1 MQRTNL
7 LKPILLT
14 MMIAGGT
21 GCIAAAGAGLG
32 AGVYLSDRG
41 AESTVASPVDR
52 TYAAAEQAFRELGIG
67 ENKSST
73 EREGTSEQRVLSGT
87 SGDRQVTV
95 TLKSAGEGTRVEV
108 VASTSAVT
116 WDKELARK
124 VLERIVKIAD

>member
-1 MQRTNL
+1 MQRTTF
-7 LKPILLT
+7 LKPLILT
-14 MMIAGGT
+14 MLVAGGT

-32 AGVYLSDRG
+32 AGIYLSDRG

-52 TYAAAEQAFRELGIG
+52 TFAAAEQAFRELGIG
-67 ENKSST
+67 ETRNST
-73 EREGTSEQRVLSGT
+73 EREGASEQRVLSGT
-87 SGDRQVTV
+87 SGDRQVSV
-95 TLKSAGEGTRVEV
+95 TLNSANEGTRVEV